1 MKSIHERVRAKLEK
15 AARDEQ
21 RAADA
26 AHDRRLRAAERRD
39 QAVEDRIEGLRN
51 GTIMPRNAR
60 EDAIQCDMLE
70 DLYPGVFGPEL

>member
-26 AHDRRLRAAERRD
+26 AHDRRLRAERKARYWVKKHPTAD
-39 QAVEDRIEGLRN
+39 AKLIASVSRASVSYVENLIRQRN
-51 GTIMPRNAR
+51 KP
-60 EDAIQCDMLE
+60 
-70 DLYPGVFGPEL
+70 